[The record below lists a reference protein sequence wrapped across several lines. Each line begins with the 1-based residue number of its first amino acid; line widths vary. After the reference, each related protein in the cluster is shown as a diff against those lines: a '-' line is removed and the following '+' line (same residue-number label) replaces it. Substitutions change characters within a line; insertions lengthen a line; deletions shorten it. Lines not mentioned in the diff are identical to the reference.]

1 MRVLWATL
9 PEPPDVVLQG
19 WQPFAEILPFNQP
32 SPTWE
37 AFPVLQGQS
46 VNAMT
51 GDAVPRALVGW
62 PPYAAQD
69 AQVGPMAMQGGAVSM
84 VPIGPAVA
92 LSPIID
98 SAQVF
103 LNSLL
108 PQDSTGALMTVDDVL
123 GYAEPAK
130 DYLVAGSSPLAAL
143 PGASNIRS
151 EVVLSGALKT
161 TTASVLPS
169 EFGQVVQNL
178 PVSYQ
183 VFTLTGTTVDS
194 TGTPVAGCRVIAYQ
208 SGLRYVQGAPI
219 IAETISD
226 GSGVFSMLLRNI
238 DYQLVAYKEG
248 SPDLGGLTRQD
259 ATPVVAQTIY
269 LRDPTVASGSGTA
282 SYRTV
287 GSPVVRRIQ

>member
-1 MRVLWATL
+1 MIVLLATL

-19 WQPFAEILPFNQP
+19 WQPFAEILPFTQP

-62 PPYAAQD
+62 PPYAAQ
-69 AQVGPMAMQGGAVSM
+69 ATQVGPMAMQGGAVSM

-92 LSPIID
+92 RSPIID

-108 PQDSTGALMTVDDVL
+108 PQDSTGALAAVHDVL

-130 DYLVAGSSPLAAL
+130 DYLAAGGQPLAAM
-143 PGASNIRS
+143 PGASNIRD
-151 EVVLSGALKT
+151 EVVLSGSLKT

-169 EFGQVVQNL
+169 EFGQVVQDL

-226 GSGVFSMLLRNI
+226 GAGAFSMLLRNI
-238 DYQLVAYKEG
+238 DYQLTAYIVG
-248 SPDLGGLTRQD
+248 SPDRAGITRQD
-259 ATPVVAQTIY
+259 VTPVVSTTIY
-269 LRDPTVASGSGTA
+269 MSNPSSPPSGGGGTRGFTFA
-282 SYRTV
+282 
-287 GSPVVRRIQ
+287 